1 MRADA
6 AATEEV
12 RRWVTRLAGGPPCR
26 LTRLAGGQG
35 SGSDV
40 FRADWP
46 DQPTQHPPLVI
57 RRHGD
62 RKWLA
67 REPDLP
73 EREARMLSFAA
84 ASGLPAP
91 RLVGQISAPSPMLAM
106 TALPGR
112 TIPPRHLTAAHLDCA
127 ARVARR
133 LHQVPIPQEQRATL
147 PRYAPHYITG
157 TLPIRAPDWSHRP
170 EIWRRAIEL
179 YFRWPEDLGQ
189 GGIAPRLVHRDFH
202 FGNLLFEGE
211 ALCGIVDWVTSC
223 IGDPQADIGHMRWNL
238 VHDLGF
244 DAAERFTAL
253 YCEDSATA
261 PYHRKWDLYALVGAL
276 PDLPPPPVETRSR
289 LEAFLAETL
298 NVLEGAAPWRN
309 QG

>member
-1 MRADA
+1 M
-6 AATEEV
+6 
-12 RRWVTRLAGGPPCR
+12 
-26 LTRLAGGQG
+26 
-35 SGSDV
+35 
-40 FRADWP
+40 FRADWSDRRTTLP
-46 DQPTQHPPLVI
+46 SLVI
-57 RRHGD
+57 RRYGD
-62 RKWLA
+62 RQWLS

-84 ASGLPAP
+84 ASDLPTP
-91 RLVGQISAPSPMLAM
+91 RLVGHTDAPSPMLAM

-112 TIPPRHLTAAHLDCA
+112 AIPPRHLTAAQLQRA
-127 ARVARR
+127 AHIARR
-133 LHQVPIPQEQRATL
+133 LHAVPIPQEEQVTL

-157 TLPIRAPDWSHRP
+157 TRPILAPDWSHRP

-179 YFRWPEDLGQ
+179 YFLWSEDCGQ
-189 GGIAPRLVHRDFH
+189 GGPSLHLVHRDFH

-244 DAAERFTAL
+244 DAADWFTAL
-253 YCEDSATA
+253 YCEDCGA

-298 NVLEGAAPWRN
+298 NVLDGAAPWRDRR
-309 QG
+309 